1 MITAPGIYPDLTPKV
16 YHADPCE
23 RPSLSSTIAK
33 VMCSRSPRHAWLAH
47 PRLGDAPEGDAPE
60 GEEKVSKQKLLGSL
74 LHRLVLGK
82 GGDNLLDRPAEAV
95 MSPHPKV
102 ISRTALAAEAVG
114 LMERHSITVLIV
126 TDAEQR
132 VEGVVHLHDLL
143 KAGVV

>member
-1 MITAPGIYPDLTPKV
+1 
-16 YHADPCE
+16 
-23 RPSLSSTIAK
+23 
-33 VMCSRSPRHAWLAH
+33 
-47 PRLGDAPEGDAPE
+47 
-60 GEEKVSKQKLLGSL
+60 
-74 LHRLVLGK
+74 
-82 GGDNLLDRPAEAV
+82 
-95 MSPHPKV
+95 V

>member
-1 MITAPGIYPDLTPKV
+1 LRGVITDGDL
-16 YHADPCE
+16 
-23 RPSLSSTIAK
+23 R
-33 VMCSRSPRHAWLAH
+33 
-47 PRLGDAPEGDAPE
+47 RL
-60 GEEKVSKQKLLGSL
+60 
-74 LHRLVLGK
+74 LGK
-82 GGDNLLDRPAEAV
+82 GGADLLDRPAEAV